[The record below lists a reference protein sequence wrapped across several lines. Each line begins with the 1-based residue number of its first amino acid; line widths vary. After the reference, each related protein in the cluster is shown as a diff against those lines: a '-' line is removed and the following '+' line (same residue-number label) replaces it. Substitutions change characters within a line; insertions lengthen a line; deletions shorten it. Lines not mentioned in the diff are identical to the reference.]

1 MRKSYSK
8 IRHIQEANKKLEERI
23 IQESLKSLITEA
35 TLPNIQ
41 EGDELCDILCERKQA
56 KFGANGDVV
65 KKIQNALN
73 KCGFN
78 VEKQGG
84 GINQGCKEDWNK
96 CDGKFRKETAKAV
109 KEFQM
114 AMGLTQDGSV
124 GKKTL
129 TALGSQNA
137 NSKGGCIQLPQC
149 DCNEKPKDKDKEGRE
164 DWWTLIDGGSSKMN
178 DCDTINKC
186 LYKAI
191 KKCKGPVNDTSC
203 FQNTFF
209 KCMREG
215 GPKKGGNK
223 KCGDCPDYINRQ
235 PGPGQKPISK
245 FEEGCIKSGCS
256 KVAY

>member
-56 KFGANGDVV
+56 KFGSNGDVV
-65 KKIQNALN
+65 KKIQNALV

-78 VEKQGG
+78 VEKEGG
-84 GINQGCKEDWNK
+84 GINKGCKEDWTK

-109 KEFQM
+109 KEFQETM
-114 AMGLTQDGSV
+114 KLTVDGSV

-137 NSKGGCIQLPQC
+137 SPVGGCIQLPQC
-149 DCNEKPKDKDKEGRE
+149 DCNEKPKDKEGRE
-164 DWWTLIDGGSSKMN
+164 DWWTLINGSSQMN

-186 LYKAI
+186 LYSTII
-191 KKCKGPVNDTSC
+191 KCERSQVSDC
-203 FQNTFF
+203 FSNTFF
-209 KCMREG
+209 KCMKEG

-223 KCGDCPDYINRQ
+223 KCGDCPEYINRMKGTNTKELQ
-235 PGPGQKPISK
+235 AWEKD
-245 FEEGCIKSGCS
+245 CIKSGCS